1 VKVKNYKGR
10 NTQSIQTVLF
20 ICLLLILVAPL
31 NAKEHTR
38 VEGQELNLQISADN
52 NDVVE
57 GSDGSFYLS
66 SFDGALFGHYYWQ
79 SGVNMSSFYRWVTK
93 GIKQGETIHSATL
106 TLYLKQNTANNRKGI
121 STKFYGI
128 SEDNTPVFS
137 TDDKPS
143 LRPITKSNV
152 IKNDWSDK
160 KLIHSK
166 RIKQALTTPITIDVT
181 TIVQEIVARSG
192 FSEGNAIAIAHINNE
207 SWDAYAMS
215 HEFST
220 SPAYAPKLKITYGDD
235 NQCKSRNNAINNSKN
250 CPLKTAKVNRLP
262 NGY

>member
-1 VKVKNYKGR
+1 MKIYKEKY
-10 NTQSIQTVLF
+10 NQISQALLF
-20 ICLLLILVAPL
+20 ICLSLTLVVST

-38 VEGQELNLQISADN
+38 IEGKELNLQISADN

-79 SGVNMSSFYRWVTK
+79 SGVNMSSFYRWITK
-93 GIKQGETIHSATL
+93 DIQQGETIHSATL
-106 TLYLKQNTANNRKGI
+106 TLYLKQNSANNRDAI
-121 STKFYGI
+121 STSFYGI

-137 TDDKPS
+137 TNDKPS
-143 LRPITKSNV
+143 LRPTTKANV
-152 IKNDWSDK
+152 AKDNWADNKLGDYKPIKNQST
-160 KLIHSK
+160 I
-166 RIKQALTTPITIDVT
+166 PITIDVT

-192 FSEGNAIAIAHINNE
+192 FSEGNAIAIAHINNS

-220 SPAYAPKLKITYGDD
+220 SPSYAPKLKITYGTD
-235 NQCKSRNNAINNSKN
+235 NVCENNKSED
-250 CPLKTAKVNRLP
+250 CLLKTAKVSRSP
-262 NGY
+262 NS